1 MELKKDLLQLT
12 DLLEMSLKVTNKLQN
27 ILIEQIG
34 AEKEALESE
43 NFSTVGEADRKK
55 IIKKVQHFYNNLSD
69 NLSEFKNLNI
79 VKATISTDMINNIKQ
94 NDSAILL
101 LSIGKTDV
109 DIYKSIKE
117 ALNIHNKK
125 ILKLNKKIS

>member
-69 NLSEFKNLNI
+69 NLSEFKNFCYSPL
-79 VKATISTDMINNIKQ
+79 VF
-94 NDSAILL
+94 
-101 LSIGKTDV
+101 
-109 DIYKSIKE
+109 
-117 ALNIHNKK
+117 
-125 ILKLNKKIS
+125 